1 MVILEASVTNIQHG
15 RLEGVIGLN
24 RDGGG
29 WSCMCRAPSDDFQGG
44 GGKTSHERVS
54 SSAL

>member
-1 MVILEASVTNIQHG
+1 MVILEESVTNIQQG

-24 RDGGG
+24 RDGG
-29 WSCMCRAPSDDFQGG
+29 WSCMCRAPSGDFQGR